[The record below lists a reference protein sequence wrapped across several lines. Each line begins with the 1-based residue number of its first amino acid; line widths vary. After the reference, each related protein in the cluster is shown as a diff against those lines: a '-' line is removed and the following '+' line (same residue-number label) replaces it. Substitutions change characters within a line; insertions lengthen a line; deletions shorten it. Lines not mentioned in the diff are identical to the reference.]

1 MTKLVSSKDLHH
13 WLQDEKELALL
24 DVREEGVFS
33 AEGHLLFAVCA
44 PLSKLELQIFSLV
57 PRKTVRLV
65 LCDGG
70 EGLCESAAKKLDNWG
85 YTDVFIL
92 EGGIGEW
99 RASGNVLFRGVNV
112 PSKAFGE
119 FVEHRSKTPSISAA
133 QLKSMIDAKEKFVVL
148 DSRPWLEYKRMNIPT
163 GIDCPGAELIYRVHD
178 LVDDPKTTIVV
189 NCAGRTRSIIGAQS
203 LINAEIVN
211 KVVALRNGTMGWVLA
226 GLKLETDSD
235 RNFSAITNKGL
246 NKARVCADRLA
257 SRFCIQTI
265 DLKTL
270 EEWQQ
275 EKETRSLYILD
286 VRNPEEYVSGHL
298 AGSVCAPGG
307 QLVQA
312 TDKWVGTMRAR
323 LVLLDDTGVRAKLTA
338 SWLIQMGWPEVFVLE
353 GALEKIELISG
364 MPKNMVVPYKEGA
377 IEKISP
383 ETLQEEQKIGSTTVV
398 DLANSL
404 EYKAAHIPKSWW
416 IVRSRMPQSLE
427 KIPGNGPLVFTSPDG
442 QLAALSAIDAKG
454 LTKRP
459 IKILKGGTM
468 AWKLAGF
475 PLIGGFENL
484 ACQNNDVQYK
494 AYDYEKNI
502 EQHMQEYLSWETG
515 LIEQVERDGTANFK
529 HFSIK

>member
-1 MTKLVSSKDLHH
+1 MTKLVSSKELHH

-24 DVREEGVFS
+24 DVREEGVFG

-70 EGLCESAAKKLDNWG
+70 EGLSQSAAKKLDSWG
-85 YTDVFIL
+85 YTNVFIL
-92 EGGIGEW
+92 EGGIKEW
-99 RASGNVLFRGVNV
+99 QASGNVLFRGVNV

-119 FVEHRSKTPSISAA
+119 FVEHRSKTPSISAE
-133 QLKSMIDAKEKFVVL
+133 QLKSMMDAKENLIIL
-148 DSRPWLEYKRMNIPT
+148 DSRPWREYKRMNIPT

-178 LVDDPKTTIVV
+178 LVDDPDTTIVV

-203 LINAEIVN
+203 LINAKIIN
-211 KVVALRNGTMGWVLA
+211 KVVGLKNGTMGWVLA
-226 GLKLETDSD
+226 GLKLESDSD
-235 RNFSAITNKGL
+235 RNFSAITSKGL

-257 SRFCIQTI
+257 SQFGIHTI

-275 EKETRSLYILD
+275 EREMRSLYILD
-286 VRNPEEYVSGHL
+286 VRNPEEYVAGHL
-298 AGSVCAPGG
+298 EGSVCAPGG

-312 TDKWVGTMRAR
+312 TDKWVGTMRSR
-323 LVLLDDTGVRAKLTA
+323 LVLVDDTGVRAKITA

-353 GALEKIELISG
+353 GALEKKELIYGIS
-364 MPKNMVVPYKEGA
+364 KNMVVPYKKDS

-383 ETLQEEQKIGSTTVV
+383 EKLQEEQKIGLTTVV

-404 EYKAAHIPKSWW
+404 EYKAGHIPRAWW
-416 IVRSRMPQSLE
+416 IVRSRMLQSLE
-427 KIPGNGPLVFTSPDG
+427 KVSGNGPLVFTSPDG
-442 QLAALSAIDAKG
+442 QLAVLSALDAQSF
-454 LTKRP
+454 TKRP
-459 IKILKGGTM
+459 IKILEGGTM
-468 AWKLAGF
+468 AWKLSGF

-494 AYDYEKNI
+494 AYDHDQNI
-502 EQHMQEYLSWETG
+502 EQHMQEYLSWEIG

-529 HFSIK
+529 FFSD